1 MRIFSKSFKIFM
13 LTKKNKNS
21 LRSELGTHNP
31 LSKYD
36 SITRGQNKKNVFCN
50 KVNQKNFN

>member
-50 KVNQKNFN
+50 KVN